1 MNKPDNT
8 SDINPSPASADL
20 LIELG
25 CEELPPKSLANLGQS
40 LFSGFLNQLK
50 KAELAYDEDNSRFFY
65 TPRRLALLV
74 SGVSERQPD
83 QVTERKGPAVVAA
96 FDADKQPTPAAN
108 GFARSVGK
116 RVEELETLKT
126 DAGEWLFCRLEK
138 PEVRRR
144 RECNSCEARF
154 TTYESPLLNMPM
166 VIKSDGSRD
175 AFDEV
180 RLRSGMMRA
189 LEKRP
194 VSAELIEDA
203 VSRIKKQLLGI
214 EAREISTRKIGDM
227 VMHELQRLDH
237 VAYIRFAS
245 VYLSFEDIQAFEEVI
260 QTLAAEPT
268 PEMQRRQVPL
278 IEEDE

>member
-1 MNKPDNT
+1 MKCPFCGTPDT
-8 SDINPSPASADL
+8 RVVDS
-20 LIELG
+20 
-25 CEELPPKSLANLGQS
+25 
-40 LFSGFLNQLK
+40 
-50 KAELAYDEDNSRFFY
+50 
-65 TPRRLALLV
+65 RLAQE
-74 SGVSERQPD
+74 STQ
-83 QVTERKGPAVVAA
+83 
-96 FDADKQPTPAAN
+96 
-108 GFARSVGK
+108 
-116 RVEELETLKT
+116 
-126 DAGEWLFCRLEK
+126 
-138 PEVRRR
+138 VRRR

-194 VSAELIEDA
+194 VSAELVEDA
-203 VSRIKKQLLGI
+203 ISRIKKQLLGI

-278 IEEDE
+278 IEEVE

>member
-1 MNKPDNT
+1 MKCPFCGTPDT
-8 SDINPSPASADL
+8 RVVDS
-20 LIELG
+20 
-25 CEELPPKSLANLGQS
+25 
-40 LFSGFLNQLK
+40 
-50 KAELAYDEDNSRFFY
+50 
-65 TPRRLALLV
+65 RLAQE
-74 SGVSERQPD
+74 STQ
-83 QVTERKGPAVVAA
+83 
-96 FDADKQPTPAAN
+96 
-108 GFARSVGK
+108 
-116 RVEELETLKT
+116 
-126 DAGEWLFCRLEK
+126 
-138 PEVRRR
+138 VRRR

-203 VSRIKKQLLGI
+203 ISRIKKQLLGI
-214 EAREISTRKIGDM
+214 EAREISTRKVGDM

-268 PEMQRRQVPL
+268 PELQRRQVPL
-278 IEEDE
+278 IDEDE